1 MGRIIG
7 KVFFP
12 PEEKKVKAPPVK
24 KEEPM
29 PEPAANTEPIPE
41 IIEVK
46 RKLTYTRKSPRKIEE
61 IYETEE

>member
-7 KVFFP
+7 KVYFP
-12 PEEKKVKAPPVK
+12 PRELVKSSSPK

-46 RKLTYTRKSPRKIEE
+46 RKSTYTRKSPRKIEE